1 MGGTAVVAEWPAV
14 ENSLLT
20 GLLAYWDFEETSG
33 SIVDE
38 INNYSLS
45 AYNTP
50 TYSVTGKI
58 NDSVSFSRASDQR
71 FYNYSALSDM
81 YDTIGTNDVSCSVWL
96 KITGDTNVQRG
107 VVALRGNYYIN
118 IYLDTSN
125 KFRVSTNITGTTGY
139 VISND
144 VMSTDT
150 WYHIVYL
157 FDRDSTLRFYIN
169 GVLQTSTFDISS
181 ASATSIAWDEEGYTI
196 LGNFGT
202 SSSYAFSGVIDELGV
217 YNRLLTTDEIA
228 ELYNSGNG
236 VNIFEEPSSFPITS
250 LLSYYKL
257 EEASGTIYDSHGSV
271 NFTTYNSPEYQR
283 TGKIDYG
290 IGFSG
295 AGNPGAS
302 CGSSYAGL
310 NPGGDEYSISCWV
323 YLDSLP
329 TTENHDFYILRG
341 ALSASP
347 WYNIHIMI
355 ANGSN
360 KVALGMNGASDSYFG
375 VTSTNALTTGTWY
388 HIVGIIS
395 GIGNPA
401 TVYVNGVSN
410 NGAANQV
417 GNIYDATS
425 QYTIGSP
432 YGGSTES
439 FHGIIDELA
448 VYNRALSSEEVS
460 ILYNSGTGLAYP
472 F

>member
-1 MGGTAVVAEWPAV
+1 MAEWP
-14 ENSLLT
+14 ESNTLLT
-20 GLLAYWDFEETSG
+20 NLQAYWRLDEASG
-33 SIVDE
+33 NIVDE
-38 INNYSLS
+38 VNSYALTPTNS
-45 AYNTP
+45 P
-50 TYSVTGKI
+50 TYSVTGKLGDAI
-58 NDSVSFSRASDQR
+58 SFLRASDQR
-71 FYNYSALSDM
+71 FEGYSSISNLIDSFGYNDISISLWV
-81 YDTIGTNDVSCSVWL
+81 N
-96 KITGDTNVQRG
+96 ITGDTNTARG
-107 VVALRGNYYIN
+107 IFYLRGTNS
-118 IYLDTSN
+118 IYLYADTSN
-125 KFRVSTNITGTTGY
+125 KIRGYTNLPGSSTYIAANSGA
-139 VISND
+139 S
-144 VMSTDT
+144 SDT
-150 WYHIVYL
+150 WYHVVL
-157 FDRDSTLRFYIN
+157 RLDRDGLMTLYIN
-169 GVLQTSTFDISS
+169 NELQTATLDISS
-181 ASATSIAWDEEGYTI
+181 YSGTNITSGGGSYCYI
-196 LGNFGT
+196 GNYGT

-228 ELYNSGNG
+228 ELYNSGDG

-290 IGFSG
+290 IDFSG

-347 WYNIHIMI
+347 WYNIHLMI
-355 ANGSN
+355 VNGSN
-360 KVALGMNGASDSYFG
+360 KVALGMHGASDSYFG